1 MTMLAETVPSLPAP
15 ADAEAQ
21 ATPEA
26 RKMSRRLSLVLGLV
40 LALGG
45 GGGYAYSQRGF
56 VSTDNA
62 QVDAEVVAVPA
73 RTGGTV
79 AEVRFVENQ
88 KVRKGDVLAVL
99 DDAPARAKL
108 AQSEANLE
116 AAVAAAEAAEADA
129 RVASTNAQGNKALAL
144 ASLRTSHAGATAA
157 SVQVRE
163 AEAAVQAADAQLA
176 QAKDDAQRAEELF
189 ANGALARS
197 AYDQSKTAVALA
209 QANLQ
214 AARARLTTLE
224 SARGQAESRVGEASA
239 RVDQTSDVES
249 VMSQAQARAKAA
261 RAQVHTAQAARD
273 LAALE
278 LSYTRIVAPQD
289 GVVSKKSIA
298 AGQQVAVGQPVVQL
312 VTPERWITANFKETQ
327 LEHLKPGQPVSIEVD
342 AFPGQKLHGTVESF
356 SAATGSRF
364 TLLPPD
370 NASGNFTKVVQRV
383 PVRIQVS
390 NEHGEVSL
398 APGMSV
404 ELTVNT
410 RS

>member
-1 MTMLAETVPSLPAP
+1 MTSLAETAPSLPAP
-15 ADAEAQ
+15 ADS
-21 ATPEA
+21 EA
-26 RKMSRRLSLVLGLV
+26 RVQPEKHKLSRRMQIVLGIV

-45 GGGYAYSQRGF
+45 GGGYAYSQRGL

-79 AEVRFVENQ
+79 AEVHFVENQ
-88 KVRKGDVLAVL
+88 KVRQGEVLAVL

-108 AQSEANLE
+108 AQAEASLE
-116 AAVAAAEAAEADA
+116 AALAAAEAAEADA
-129 RVASTNAQGNKALAL
+129 RVATTNAQGNKALAL
-144 ASLRTSHAGATAA
+144 ASLKTTHAGASAA

-163 AEAAVQAADAQLA
+163 AQAAVQAAEAQLA
-176 QAKDDAQRAEELF
+176 QAQEDGRRAEQLF
-189 ANGALARS
+189 ANGAYARS
-197 AYDQSKTAVALA
+197 AYDQSKTALALA
-209 QANLQ
+209 QANVE
-214 AARARLTTLE
+214 AARARLSTLE

-239 RVDQTSDVES
+239 RVEQTSDVDS
-249 VMSQAQARAKAA
+249 VMNQALARAKAA

-278 LSYTRIVAPQD
+278 LSYTRITAPHD

-298 AGQQVAVGQPVVQL
+298 VGQQVAMGQPVVQL
-312 VTPERWITANFKETQ
+312 VTPDRWITANFKETQ
-327 LEHLKPGQPVSIEVD
+327 LEHLRAGQPVDIEID
-342 AFPGQKLHGTVESF
+342 AFPGEKLHGTVESF

-383 PVRIQVS
+383 PVRIHVS
-390 NEHGEVSL
+390 EAPQGVPL